1 MLKLVQCEF
10 AKLKRKKIIPL
21 VFLSAFLFPIPITF
35 LMATPRMLEKYPN
48 KSVLFDG
55 LFNMVMG
62 YGVIFLLP
70 CIIGVIAAMLFFME
84 RDNDTFKNLRTIP
97 VTSTQMIMAKIIVLF
112 IFGVIFCLASML
124 ATIVC
129 GSFSM
134 EVHGLTYKLLVAV
147 ELGIFITAGTLP
159 IIVLVVFFSKTYI
172 FSILL
177 CVFYSVV
184 SLTVETLF
192 GTLPKWL
199 CWLMPIP
206 LTTLWGAGD
215 MVKHGFPLNVNAL
228 EAIIPSTFQT
238 VIILGIMAVASISLI
253 DFLYKKRGILLM
265 LLSVGITLFASTA
278 LDGTVWTFPHLVERV
293 IQNNTTTIFPMCI
306 TLIAGY
312 IIARE
317 KSDDTLKSIMTI
329 PVSYPALIGGK
340 LIVCGFLSV
349 FLGMASTFFTVAAE
363 LLVGFPG
370 FSVTAVIQALIQ
382 ITLNT
387 LFLYIAV
394 TPIIAF
400 TARIPNGHMIG
411 VILAF
416 VYGYGGMFAAGN
428 MSLANLY
435 PITASMGLIQYRS
448 HDAAVHWNIGLCSLS
463 MIVVLLISVAIV
475 VTTKNVSSAKV
486 VKKPKKTAL
495 KKGW

>member
-1 MLKLVQCEF
+1 
-10 AKLKRKKIIPL
+10 
-21 VFLSAFLFPIPITF
+21 
-35 LMATPRMLEKYPN
+35 
-48 KSVLFDG
+48 
-55 LFNMVMG
+55 
-62 YGVIFLLP
+62 
-70 CIIGVIAAMLFFME
+70 
-84 RDNDTFKNLRTIP
+84 
-97 VTSTQMIMAKIIVLF
+97 
-112 IFGVIFCLASML
+112 
-124 ATIVC
+124 
-129 GSFSM
+129 
-134 EVHGLTYKLLVAV
+134 
-147 ELGIFITAGTLP
+147 
-159 IIVLVVFFSKTYI
+159 
-172 FSILL
+172 
-177 CVFYSVV
+177 
-184 SLTVETLF
+184 
-192 GTLPKWL
+192 
-199 CWLMPIP
+199 
-206 LTTLWGAGD
+206 
-215 MVKHGFPLNVNAL
+215 
-228 EAIIPSTFQT
+228 
-238 VIILGIMAVASISLI
+238 
-253 DFLYKKRGILLM
+253 
-265 LLSVGITLFASTA
+265 
-278 LDGTVWTFPHLVERV
+278 
-293 IQNNTTTIFPMCI
+293 
-306 TLIAGY
+306 
-312 IIARE
+312 
-317 KSDDTLKSIMTI
+317 MTI

-349 FLGMASTFFTVAAE
+349 FLSMASTFFTVAAE

-463 MIVVLLISVAIV
+463 MVVVLLISVAIV

>member
-1 MLKLVQCEF
+1 MYRIIKTELW
-10 AKLKRKKIIPL
+10 KLKRYHIIW
-21 VFLSAFLFPIPITF
+21 A
-35 LMATPRMLEKYPN
+35 
-48 KSVLFDG
+48 
-55 LFNMVMG
+55 
-62 YGVIFLLP
+62 
-70 CIIGVIAAMLFFME
+70 
-84 RDNDTFKNLRTIP
+84 
-97 VTSTQMIMAKIIVLF
+97 
-112 IFGVIFCLASML
+112 
-124 ATIVC
+124 
-129 GSFSM
+129 
-134 EVHGLTYKLLVAV
+134 
-147 ELGIFITAGTLP
+147 
-159 IIVLVVFFSKTYI
+159 
-172 FSILL
+172 
-177 CVFYSVV
+177 
-184 SLTVETLF
+184 
-192 GTLPKWL
+192 
-199 CWLMPIP
+199 
-206 LTTLWGAGD
+206 
-215 MVKHGFPLNVNAL
+215 
-228 EAIIPSTFQT
+228 
-238 VIILGIMAVASISLI
+238 
-253 DFLYKKRGILLM
+253 GILLM

-387 LFLYIAV
+387 
-394 TPIIAF
+394 
-400 TARIPNGHMIG
+400 
-411 VILAF
+411 
-416 VYGYGGMFAAGN
+416 AGN

-486 VKKPKKTAL
+486 VKKPKKTVL